1 MAIQFSEFQIDTLNY
16 FLDMV
21 HAYLQG
27 VVSDLN
33 EKEDYRL
40 QCADEI
46 IELDKLVKWI
56 NPMGPPK
63 EEEEETEEETTEADE
78 MEGE

>member
-56 NPMGPPK
+56 NPDGSTK
-63 EEEEETEEETTEADE
+63 RRRRRNRRRNNRSR
-78 MEGE
+78 

>member
-1 MAIQFSEFQIDTLNY
+1 
-16 FLDMV
+16 MV

-46 IELDKLVKWI
+46 IELTISEVDQSY
-56 NPMGPPK
+56 GSPK
-63 EEEEETEEETTEADE
+63 EEKKKQKKKQQKQMKWKESNQYLIWLCEN
-78 MEGE
+78 GSY